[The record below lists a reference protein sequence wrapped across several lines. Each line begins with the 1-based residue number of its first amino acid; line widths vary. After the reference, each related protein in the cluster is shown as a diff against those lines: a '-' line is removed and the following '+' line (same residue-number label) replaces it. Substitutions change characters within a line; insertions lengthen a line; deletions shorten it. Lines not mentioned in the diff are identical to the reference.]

1 MVILCIGLTYNNR
14 MLGIF
19 CVARNFGKCFFVSS
33 IIAGQVTEVLR
44 VHGSFILHDLIG

>member
-19 CVARNFGKCFFVSS
+19 CVARNFEKYFLPS
-33 IIAGQVTEVLR
+33 ISADQVTDVLR
-44 VHGSFILHDLIG
+44 VQVVHLT